1 MKAFQNDIARF
12 EELNV
17 QVLGVSG
24 DSLETHRDFAE
35 ELGLSFPL
43 LVDDGSIRKHYGSGR
58 ITHLIDRDGIVRY
71 VHKGMPDNETL
82 SAGNRQAVKLLIE
95 FGDTAL
101 SCPGIICAVIRIPA
115 WPFYVP
121 CPTGSHQRCRLT

>member
-12 EELNV
+12 EKLNV

-24 DSLETHRDFAE
+24 DSLETHQAFAE
-35 ELGLSFPL
+35 DLGLSFPL

-71 VHKGMPDNETL
+71 VHKGMPDNE
-82 SAGNRQAVKLLIE
+82 KLLQE
-95 FGDTAL
+95 VKKL
-101 SCPGIICAVIRIPA
+101 
-115 WPFYVP
+115 
-121 CPTGSHQRCRLT
+121 

>member
-12 EELNV
+12 EKLNV

-24 DSLETHRDFAE
+24 DSLETHQAFAE

-58 ITHLIDRDGIVRY
+58 ITHLIDRHGIVRY
-71 VHKGMPDNETL
+71 VHKGMPDNE
-82 SAGNRQAVKLLIE
+82 KLLQEI
-95 FGDTAL
+95 GNL
-101 SCPGIICAVIRIPA
+101 
-115 WPFYVP
+115 
-121 CPTGSHQRCRLT
+121 